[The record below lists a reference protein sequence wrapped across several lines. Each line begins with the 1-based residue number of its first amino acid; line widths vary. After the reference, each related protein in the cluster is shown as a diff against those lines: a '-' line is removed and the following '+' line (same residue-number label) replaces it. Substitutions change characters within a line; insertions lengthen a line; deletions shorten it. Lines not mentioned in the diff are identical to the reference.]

1 VCVHARA
8 PQAVCAQK
16 VSKVQVS
23 KQTEYTYVYTYM
35 YVCAYIDVCVCA
47 SYWEKKNDFHKKKR
61 VVTSGETKKIVRK
74 KNHFIA
80 CVTGLQVKVSDLVD
94 GL

>member
-1 VCVHARA
+1 VHARA

-23 KQTEYTYVYTYM
+23 KQTEYIYVYTYM
-35 YVCAYIDVCVCA
+35 YVRAYIDVCACA
-47 SYWEKKNDFHKKKR
+47 LYWQKKNDFHKKKKD
-61 VVTSGETKKIVRK
+61 SHCGKDKKKSKK

-80 CVTGLQVKVSDLVD
+80 CLTGLQVKVSDLID